1 MNPSTN
7 NIICNTNV
15 IGNLSYFGVPTRI
28 VYHYFESNKKSQNW
42 PTKSI
47 LFILVIIFLLIA
59 IINSSLLNPGP
70 NSFGKNG
77 ATGLSVLYQ
86 NVQGLIP
93 FSQLSKKHPNVD
105 NTKISELHAYIY
117 DKKPDV
123 IVLNETW
130 LKNTILDDEILPS
143 NLYKIFHCDR
153 TEESHPPDVN
163 DPHKFR
169 RNGGGVL
176 IAISYSLRVFSNNI
190 NLKCKAEMLAI
201 EIILDDG
208 SKIVISTCYRVGT
221 LGTSN
226 YNEIANVL
234 QKFLR
239 KKRLK
244 KFILVGDLNLKNANW
259 ETNLSRHGVEQM
271 FLDEFLRLGLIQCVS
286 APTHIKENILD
297 IILTNTDNFISNI
310 EIMSNHETCKS
321 DHYALKFDIK
331 LKI

>member
-1 MNPSTN
+1 M
-7 NIICNTNV
+7 
-15 IGNLSYFGVPTRI
+15 
-28 VYHYFESNKKSQNW
+28 
-42 PTKSI
+42 
-47 LFILVIIFLLIA
+47 
-59 IINSSLLNPGP
+59 
-70 NSFGKNG
+70 
-77 ATGLSVLYQ
+77 
-86 NVQGLIP
+86 
-93 FSQLSKKHPNVD
+93 SKKHPNVD
-105 NTKISELHAYIY
+105 NTKILELHGYIY

-143 NLYKIFHCDR
+143 NLYKIFRCDR

-176 IAISYSLRVFSNNI
+176 IAISYSLKVSFNNI

-208 SKIVISTCYRVGT
+208 SKIVMSTCYRVGT

-234 QKFLR
+234 QKLLR

-244 KFILVGDLNLKNANW
+244 KIILVGDLNLKNAN
-259 ETNLSRHGVEQM
+259 
-271 FLDEFLRLGLIQCVS
+271 
-286 APTHIKENILD
+286 
-297 IILTNTDNFISNI
+297 
-310 EIMSNHETCKS
+310 
-321 DHYALKFDIK
+321 
-331 LKI
+331 

>member
-1 MNPSTN
+1 M
-7 NIICNTNV
+7 
-15 IGNLSYFGVPTRI
+15 Y
-28 VYHYFESNKKSQNW
+28 Y
-42 PTKSI
+42 TK
-47 LFILVIIFLLIA
+47 
-59 IINSSLLNPGP
+59 
-70 NSFGKNG
+70 
-77 ATGLSVLYQ
+77 Y
-86 NVQGLIP
+86 VQGLIP
-93 FSQLSKKHPNVD
+93 FSQLSKKYPNVD

-130 LKNTILDDEILPS
+130 LKNTILDDEILHS
-143 NLYKIFHCDR
+143 NLYKMFRCDR

-163 DPHKFR
+163 DPNKFR

-176 IAISYSLRVFSNNI
+176 IAISYSLRVSSNNI

-208 SKIVISTCYRVGT
+208 SKIVISTCYRMGT

-234 QKFLR
+234 QKLLR

-244 KFILVGDLNLKNANW
+244 KFILVGDLNLKNANC

-271 FLDEFLRLGLIQCVS
+271 FLDEFLRLGLIQCV
-286 APTHIKENILD
+286 
-297 IILTNTDNFISNI
+297 
-310 EIMSNHETCKS
+310 
-321 DHYALKFDIK
+321 
-331 LKI
+331 